1 MNIKFL
7 SPMFKKA
14 GYVLLIVST
23 SLFFLTTSG
32 LLTLFLFSNK
42 LHGHEAF
49 DSFCDIGG
57 LIAFALAITFIIFG
71 KAKNEDLSLSNR
83 LLLPHYFK
91 YAGYIY
97 LLATLIYAAESSY
110 KYHYIKTD
118 KWFTHVIIPSY
129 EDGLSDEQKKTFDSM
144 KEGGIVVHSSSI
156 VITPLTM
163 ILPVGLLFL
172 AFAKER
178 VEDEL
183 ISKYR
188 TQSLQLAILL
198 LFFLILYQKFHVP
211 EIKTLIL
218 TSKQG
223 IGYFN
228 IAGDGW
234 GADMLINVIL
244 IFSIVRMEYM
254 LRIKPLFIKSA
265 SS

>member
-1 MNIKFL
+1 MKFL
-7 SPMFKKA
+7 SPRFKKA
-14 GYVLLIVST
+14 GYTLLTISAGI
-23 SLFFLTTSG
+23 FFLTTSG
-32 LLTLFLFSNK
+32 LLSLLFLDKWDAQEK
-42 LHGHEAF
+42 LIWLCGFVGFA
-49 DSFCDIGG
+49 
-57 LIAFALAITFIIFG
+57 AFALAIIFIIIG

-91 YAGYIY
+91 YVGYIY
-97 LLATLIYAAESSY
+97 LLATLIYASTGYY
-110 KYHYIKTD
+110 KYRYTKTQR
-118 KWFTHVIIPSY
+118 WYTHAMIPSY
-129 EDGLSDEQKKTFDSM
+129 ENGLTDEQKTAFDKM
-144 KEGGIVVHSSSI
+144 KAGGIVVHSSSI
-156 VITPLTM
+156 IITPLTM

-172 AFAKER
+172 AFAKEK

-223 IGYFN
+223 TGYFD
-228 IAGDGW
+228 IPGEGW
-234 GADMLINVIL
+234 RADMLINVVL

-254 LRIKPLFIKSA
+254 LRLKPLFSKNTGA
-265 SS
+265 